1 MSIPGTCRKINLR
14 GKTYEKMEK
23 KNGGVEF
30 GVGTD
35 DGDDIDG
42 QRPDDGGSA

>member
-1 MSIPGTCRKINLR
+1 MK
-14 GKTYEKMEK
+14 KWKK

-42 QRPDDGGSA
+42 QCRIGI